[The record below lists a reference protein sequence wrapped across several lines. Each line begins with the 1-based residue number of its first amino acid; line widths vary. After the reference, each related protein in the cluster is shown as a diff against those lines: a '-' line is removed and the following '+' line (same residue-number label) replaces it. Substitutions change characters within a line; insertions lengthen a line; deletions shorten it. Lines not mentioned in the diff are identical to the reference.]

1 MPKFR
6 LQVVSLMRLLF
17 DGDVNAVYLS
27 GDEGEYEL
35 LPYHY
40 PLLGAL
46 PEGEIKIAG
55 YSSVGLRAGV
65 VSFRENTCLIL
76 VEELDLNEARR
87 RAAAMGDIEIL
98 HTKDKKKKGLFGRP
112 T

>member
-1 MPKFR
+1 MPTFR

-17 DGDVNAVYLS
+17 DGDVKSIYLS

-46 PEGEIKIAG
+46 PEGEIRIHG
-55 YSSVGLRAGV
+55 HNSIGLRAGV
-65 VSFRENTCLIL
+65 VSFKENTCLIL
-76 VEELDLNEARR
+76 IEELDLELARK
-87 RAAAMGDIEIL
+87 RAAAMGDIEVL
-98 HTKDKKKKGLFGRP
+98 HIQDPKKKKKKK
-112 T
+112 